1 MQGSIASIL
10 PSHEVREDA
19 RPFLHGN
26 FPGLFGKNPR
36 NEHQFAL
43 TEVFILSILKT
54 SDRSDICDESMVGMV
69 LTEGEKHSSRG
80 RALILQAALQ
90 LFSERGYDGTSIDDI
105 RQAAGFKSKAS
116 LYTHFKSK
124 EEIASALLQDIL
136 EEENRVL
143 MEAYAAAEAEP
154 LSQLFAMGR
163 AYIEWVLNNPEK
175 YAFCFLRAQTEALI
189 QGKPASSIG
198 GERPPSSELLLLDL
212 IHDLRR
218 EYPVRQIADAAL
230 LGMMMSVS
238 SRVLLDQ
245 TAFGPISKEGK
256 MQQIMEVAMSM
267 LFTEP
272 VSLPG

>member
-1 MQGSIASIL
+1 MK
-10 PSHEVREDA
+10 VNR
-19 RPFLHGN
+19 
-26 FPGLFGKNPR
+26 
-36 NEHQFAL
+36 
-43 TEVFILSILKT
+43 
-54 SDRSDICDESMVGMV
+54 GMV
-69 LTEGEKHSSRG
+69 LIEGEKHSLRG

-105 RQAAGFKSKAS
+105 RRAAGFKSKAS

-143 MEAYAAAEAEP
+143 MEAYAAAKAEP

-175 YAFCFLRAQTEALI
+175 YAFCFLRAQTEELI

-198 GERPPSSELLLLDL
+198 ERPPTSELLLLDL

-245 TAFGPISKEGK
+245 TVFGPISKDTRV
-256 MQQIMEVAMSM
+256 QQIMDVGMSV

-272 VSLPG
+272 VSLPE